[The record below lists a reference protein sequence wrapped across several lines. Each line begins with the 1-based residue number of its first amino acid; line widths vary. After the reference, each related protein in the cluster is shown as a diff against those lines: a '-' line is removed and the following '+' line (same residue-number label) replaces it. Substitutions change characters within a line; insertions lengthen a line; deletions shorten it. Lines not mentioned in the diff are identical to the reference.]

1 MAEKFCFRIS
11 LCGIASVVSEVWR
24 LSGLVSQD
32 PPGVSAQENSGFCVG
47 LSTLD
52 ISYMKLSILILLKK
66 YQLCKLKAFPYLIVF

>member
-1 MAEKFCFRIS
+1 MADKFCFRIS

-32 PPGVSAQENSGFCVG
+32 PPWSARENSGFSVC
-47 LSTLD
+47 LSTLG

-66 YQLCKLKAFPYLIVF
+66 YQLCKLKVFPYLIIF